1 MVNRLAEDK
10 EQKQEKTEKQ
20 EKQEKQKISARKV
33 KDKWRA
39 KEWYKVFAP
48 DMFGGQQIAETLSA
62 DPSLLQGRIISV
74 ALQDITGD
82 FSKMHIK
89 LNLKISRVAGFDAHT
104 DFVGHDLTS
113 DYIRRLT
120 RRKHS
125 KMDGVFSAHTKDG
138 YTIKIKPM
146 AITEKRIQTSQ
157 QKAIRHLMNNI
168 VSTTAGKQTLGEVIK
183 DVLSGDMAKM
193 IFKECKPVYPIR
205 KIEIRRTEI
214 TEFPSPSELAAAAA
228 VAAATAEAASAAF
241 GVQEPVQGGPAAG
254 PTTPSGEGT
263 AAPVEPVAAPPVA
276 PEAPLKPKPAMDG
289 GDEGD
294 AEEE

>member
-1 MVNRLAEDK
+1 MVTRLAEDK
-10 EQKQEKTEKQ
+10 DEKKEQQRP
-20 EKQEKQKISARKV
+20 SARKV

-48 DMFGGQQIAETLSA
+48 EMFGGQQIAETFSA
-62 DPSLLQGRIISV
+62 DPSLLEGRVVSV

-89 LNLKISRVAGFDAHT
+89 LNLRINRVAGFEAHT
-104 DFVGHDLTS
+104 EFVGHDLTS

-125 KMDGVFSAHTKDG
+125 KMDGVFEARTKDG
-138 YTIKIKPM
+138 YVMKVKPM

-157 QKAIRHLMNNI
+157 QKAIRHLMSNV
-168 VSTTAGKQTLGEVIK
+168 VSTAASKQTMSELVK
-183 DVLSGDMAKM
+183 DVLSGDMAKN

-214 TEFPSPSELAAAAA
+214 TVIPEPSELPPAAP
-228 VAAATAEAASAAF
+228 AEGA
-241 GVQEPVQGGPAAG
+241 PAAG
-254 PTTPSGEGT
+254 APPAPPSPDATAPVAEGALPVVAPHSAPPSPPLT
-263 AAPVEPVAAPPVA
+263 APAAAPAP
-276 PEAPLKPKPAMDG
+276 KRT
-289 GDEGD
+289 
-294 AEEE
+294 EEELLEEEE

>member
-1 MVNRLAEDK
+1 VRTNESGVGVAEDEKKSKK
-10 EQKQEKTEKQ
+10 EEKAEKE
-20 EKQEKQKISARKV
+20 EKRSTSARKI

-48 DMFGGQQIAETLSA
+48 DMFGGQQVAETLAA
-62 DPSLLQGRIISV
+62 DPALLPGRIVSV

-89 LNLKISRVAGFDAHT
+89 LNLRIKRVAGFDAHT
-104 DFVGHDLTS
+104 DFIGHDLTS

-125 KMDGVFSAHTKDG
+125 KMDGVFEARTKDG

-157 QKAIRHLMNNI
+157 QKAIRNLMKG
-168 VSTTAGKQTLGEVIK
+168 VVASAAAKQTLGEIIK
-183 DVLSGDMAKM
+183 DVLSGDMAKI

-205 KIEIRRTEI
+205 KIEIRRSQIIVFPEPGMEMPTTPAEDAEAAPPAAEG
-214 TEFPSPSELAAAAA
+214 TAGVPATPPVTPGPSPS
-228 VAAATAEAASAAF
+228 
-241 GVQEPVQGGPAAG
+241 P
-254 PTTPSGEGT
+254 
-263 AAPVEPVAAPPVA
+263 APPPPPV
-276 PEAPLKPKPAMDG
+276 KPKPEIAEDG
-289 GDEGD
+289 DG
-294 AEEE
+294 EE

>member
-1 MVNRLAEDK
+1 MVNRLAEEK
-10 EQKQEKTEKQ
+10 EERQEKS
-20 EKQEKQKISARKV
+20 EKQEKQKPSARKV

-48 DMFGGQQIAETLSA
+48 DMFGGQQIAETLTA

-125 KMDGVFSAHTKDG
+125 KMDGVFSARTKDG
-138 YTIKIKPM
+138 YTVKIKPM

-157 QKAIRHLMNNI
+157 QKAIRHLMSNVVATN
-168 VSTTAGKQTLGEVIK
+168 AGKQTLGELVR
-183 DVLSGDMAKM
+183 DVLSGDMAKL

-205 KIEIRRTEI
+205 KIEIRRTQI
-214 TEFPSPSELAAAAA
+214 TEFPSPAELAAAAA
-228 VAAATAEAASAAF
+228 TTAQSAAAPPGAEAGIPGGSASA
-241 GVQEPVQGGPAAG
+241 PAA
-254 PTTPSGEGT
+254 PSEGG
-263 AAPVEPVAAPPVA
+263 PVA
-276 PEAPLKPKPAMDG
+276 PEALAAAPADANEPGPQTAPPKAKDAKEKLG
-289 GDEGD
+289 GADSS
-294 AEEE
+294 EEE

>member
-1 MVNRLAEDK
+1 MPEDK
-10 EQKQEKTEKQ
+10 EPKQEKSEKQ
-20 EKQEKQKISARKV
+20 EKQAQKPTARKV

-48 DMFGGQQIAETLSA
+48 EMFGGQQIAETLSA

-125 KMDGVFSAHTKDG
+125 KMDGVFSARTKDG

-157 QKAIRHLMNNI
+157 QKAIRHLMQRV
-168 VSTTAGKQTLGEVIK
+168 VSATAGKQTMGEVVR
-183 DVLSGDMAKM
+183 DVLSGDMAKL

-205 KIEIRRTEI
+205 KIEIRRTQI
-214 TEFPSPSELAAAAA
+214 TDFPSPSEIAAANAALAAAAA
-228 VAAATAEAASAAF
+228 ADAAAATAPDSGAAMT
-241 GVQEPVQGGPAAG
+241 PPAAQ
-254 PTTPSGEGT
+254 PET
-263 AAPVEPVAAPPVA
+263 AAAPP
-276 PEAPLKPKPAMDG
+276 EAAPKPPAPKEP
-289 GDEGD
+289 DE
-294 AEEE
+294 EQ

>member
-10 EQKQEKTEKQ
+10 QEKQEKSEKQ
-20 EKQEKQKISARKV
+20 EKQRPSSRKV

-89 LNLKISRVAGFDAHT
+89 LNLRITRVAGFDAHT
-104 DFVGHDLTS
+104 EFVGHDLTS

-125 KMDGVFSAHTKDG
+125 KMDGVFMARTKDG
-138 YTIKIKPM
+138 YTVKVKPM

-157 QKAIRHLMNNI
+157 QKAIRHLMSNV
-168 VSTTAGKQTLGEVIK
+168 VSTAAGKQTLGELVK
-183 DVLSGDMAKM
+183 DVLSGDMAKN

-214 TEFPSPSELAAAAA
+214 TVFPTPSEIAA
-228 VAAATAEAASAAF
+228 
-241 GVQEPVQGGPAAG
+241 
-254 PTTPSGEGT
+254 
-263 AAPVEPVAAPPVA
+263 AAPPVEGAPVPPAGETLEPGAAPAVVASAA
-276 PEAPLKPKPAMDG
+276 PEEGAPAAPLVLPPPVAPQVPAKTKPAMDG

-294 AEEE
+294 GEEE

>member
-10 EQKQEKTEKQ
+10 QEKQEKSEKQ
-20 EKQEKQKISARKV
+20 EKQRPSSRKV

-89 LNLKISRVAGFDAHT
+89 LNLKIDRVAGFDAHT
-104 DFVGHDLTS
+104 EFVGHDLTS

-125 KMDGVFSAHTKDG
+125 KMDGVFMARTKDG
-138 YTIKIKPM
+138 YTVKVKPM

-157 QKAIRHLMNNI
+157 QKAIRHLMSNV
-168 VSTTAGKQTLGEVIK
+168 VSTAAGKQTLGELVK
-183 DVLSGDMAKM
+183 DVLSGDMAKN

-214 TEFPSPSELAAAAA
+214 TVFPTPSEIAAAAPPAEGAPVPPAGETLEPGAAPA
-228 VAAATAEAASAAF
+228 VVA
-241 GVQEPVQGGPAAG
+241 PAA
-254 PTTPSGEGT
+254 PEGG
-263 AAPVEPVAAPPVA
+263 APVAPQVVPPPVA
-276 PEAPLKPKPAMDG
+276 PPVPAKMKPAMDSG
-289 GDEGD
+289 EEGD
-294 AEEE
+294 GEEEE

>member
-10 EQKQEKTEKQ
+10 QEKQEKSEKQ
-20 EKQEKQKISARKV
+20 EKQRPSSRKV

-89 LNLKISRVAGFDAHT
+89 LNLKINRVAGFDAHT
-104 DFVGHDLTS
+104 EFVGHDLTS

-125 KMDGVFSAHTKDG
+125 KMDGVFMARTKDG
-138 YTIKIKPM
+138 YTVKVKPM

-157 QKAIRHLMNNI
+157 QKAIRHLMSNV
-168 VSTTAGKQTLGEVIK
+168 VSTAAGKQTLGELIK
-183 DVLSGDMAKM
+183 DVLSGDMAKN

-205 KIEIRRTEI
+205 KIEIRRTQI
-214 TEFPSPSELAAAAA
+214 TVFPTPSEIAAAAPPAEGAPVPPAGETLEPGAAPA
-228 VAAATAEAASAAF
+228 VVA
-241 GVQEPVQGGPAAG
+241 PAA
-254 PTTPSGEGT
+254 PEGGAP
-263 AAPVEPVAAPPVA
+263 AAPQVVPPPVA
-276 PEAPLKPKPAMDG
+276 PPVPAKLKPAMDG

-294 AEEE
+294 GEEEE

>member
-1 MVNRLAEDK
+1 LAEDK
-10 EQKQEKTEKQ
+10 EQKQEKPEKQ
-20 EKQEKQKISARKV
+20 EKSEKQEKQKTSARKV

-125 KMDGVFSAHTKDG
+125 KMDGVFTARTKDG

-168 VSTTAGKQTLGEVIK
+168 VSTTAKKQTLGEVIK

-214 TEFPSPSELAAAAA
+214 TDFPSPSELAAAAA
-228 VAAATAEAASAAF
+228 QAAAIAEAAA
-241 GVQEPVQGGPAAG
+241 VPPVVEAPVPGGSQTAPAA
-254 PTTPSGEGT
+254 SAEG
-263 AAPVEPVAAPPVA
+263 APVALPQPAPAKTGPG
-276 PEAPLKPKPAMDG
+276 PS
-289 GDEGD
+289 
-294 AEEE
+294 EEEE

>member
-1 MVNRLAEDK
+1 MVNRLPEDK
-10 EQKQEKTEKQ
+10 EPKQDKSEKQ
-20 EKQEKQKISARKV
+20 EKQDKQKTSTRKV

-125 KMDGVFSAHTKDG
+125 KMDGVFTARTLDG

-157 QKAIRHLMNNI
+157 QKAIRRLMNNI
-168 VSTTAGKQTLGEVIK
+168 VSTTAGKQTLGEVVK
-183 DVLSGDMAKM
+183 DVLSGDMAKL

-214 TEFPSPSELAAAAA
+214 TVFPSPTELAATAAANAEAAAAAA
-228 VAAATAEAASAAF
+228 VAA
-241 GVQEPVQGGPAAG
+241 G
-254 PTTPSGEGT
+254 
-263 AAPVEPVAAPPVA
+263 APPDGSPTA
-276 PEAPLKPKPAMDG
+276 PATPATEVPTAPMQPAPPPKVPGAS
-289 GDEGD
+289 
-294 AEEE
+294 EEEE

>member
-10 EQKQEKTEKQ
+10 EPKQEKSEKQ
-20 EKQEKQKISARKV
+20 EKQEKQKPTAARKV

-48 DMFGGQQIAETLSA
+48 EMFGGQQIAETLSA

-89 LNLKISRVAGFDAHT
+89 LNLRINRVAGFDAHT

-125 KMDGVFSAHTKDG
+125 KMDGVFTARTKDG

-157 QKAIRHLMNNI
+157 QKAIRHLMNTV
-168 VSTTAGKQTLGEVIK
+168 VSSTAGKQTMGEVVR
-183 DVLSGDMAKM
+183 DVLSGDMAKL

-205 KIEIRRTEI
+205 KIEIRRTQI
-214 TEFPSPSELAAAAA
+214 TDFPSPMELAAAAA
-228 VAAATAEAASAAF
+228 ANAAAAAAAAEAGAAPPAES
-241 GVQEPVQGGPAAG
+241 VPAPTTPAAEAPAAPMQPAPPSTGPAA
-254 PTTPSGEGT
+254 S
-263 AAPVEPVAAPPVA
+263 
-276 PEAPLKPKPAMDG
+276 
-289 GDEGD
+289 
-294 AEEE
+294 EEE

>member
-1 MVNRLAEDK
+1 LVNRLPEDK
-10 EQKQEKTEKQ
+10 EPKQDKSEKQ
-20 EKQEKQKISARKV
+20 EKQDKQKTSTRKV

-125 KMDGVFSAHTKDG
+125 KMDGVFSARTLDG

-157 QKAIRHLMNNI
+157 QKAIRHLMNSI
-168 VSTTAGKQTLGEVIK
+168 VSSTAGKQTLGEVVK
-183 DVLSGDMAKM
+183 DVLSGDMAKL

-214 TEFPSPSELAAAAA
+214 TDFPSPMELAAAAA
-228 VAAATAEAASAAF
+228 ANAEAAAAAAEAA
-241 GVQEPVQGGPAAG
+241 GAPPEITPTAPATLAPEVPAGPAQ
-254 PTTPSGEGT
+254 P
-263 AAPVEPVAAPPVA
+263 APP
-276 PEAPLKPKPAMDG
+276 PKVPG
-289 GDEGD
+289 LS
-294 AEEE
+294 EEEE

>member
-1 MVNRLAEDK
+1 LAEEKDEKK
-10 EQKQEKTEKQ
+10 EQQRP
-20 EKQEKQKISARKV
+20 SARKV

-48 DMFGGQQIAETLSA
+48 DMFGGQQIAETLA
-62 DPSLLQGRIISV
+62 AEPGLLQGRIVSV

-89 LNLKISRVAGFDAHT
+89 LNLRIKRVAGFEAHT
-104 DFVGHDLTS
+104 EFVGHDLTS

-125 KMDGVFSAHTKDG
+125 KMDGVFEARTKDG
-138 YTIKIKPM
+138 YVIKVKPM

-157 QKAIRHLMNNI
+157 QKAIRHLMSNVVAVAADN
-168 VSTTAGKQTLGEVIK
+168 QTMSELVR
-183 DVLSGDMAKM
+183 DVLSGDMAKN

-214 TEFPSPSELAAAAA
+214 TFIPEPSEL
-228 VAAATAEAASAAF
+228 
-241 GVQEPVQGGPAAG
+241 PP
-254 PTTPSGEGT
+254 P
-263 AAPVEPVAAPPVA
+263 APVEGAPAAPAEGAPAPAPPAEGTPVPPPAPQTSPPPPPAPAADKKA
-276 PEAPLKPKPAMDG
+276 PEELL
-289 GDEGD
+289 
-294 AEEE
+294 EEEE

>member
-1 MVNRLAEDK
+1 VAEDEKKGSKK
-10 EQKQEKTEKQ
+10 EEKAEREEKRST
-20 EKQEKQKISARKV
+20 SARKI

-48 DMFGGQQIAETLSA
+48 DMFGGQQVAETLAA
-62 DPSLLQGRIISV
+62 DPALLPGRIVSV

-104 DFVGHDLTS
+104 DFIGHDLTS

-125 KMDGVFSAHTKDG
+125 KMDGVFEARTKDG

-146 AITEKRIQTSQ
+146 AITEKRIQASQ
-157 QKAIRHLMNNI
+157 QKAIRHLMSNV
-168 VSTTAGKQTLGEVIK
+168 VSTAAAKQTMSELIK
-183 DVLSGDMAKM
+183 DVLSGDMAKN

-205 KIEIRRTEI
+205 KIEIRRTQI
-214 TEFPSPSELAAAAA
+214 TEMPEPSEL
-228 VAAATAEAASAAF
+228 
-241 GVQEPVQGGPAAG
+241 PP
-254 PTTPSGEGT
+254 P
-263 AAPVEPVAAPPVA
+263 APVEGAAAEGAPAALPVPGEAVPGTDAGQPPAAPPPVA
-276 PEAPLKPKPAMDG
+276 PPATGSPAPYASSPPAPSAKPVKAPEELPD
-289 GDEGD
+289 
-294 AEEE
+294 EEE